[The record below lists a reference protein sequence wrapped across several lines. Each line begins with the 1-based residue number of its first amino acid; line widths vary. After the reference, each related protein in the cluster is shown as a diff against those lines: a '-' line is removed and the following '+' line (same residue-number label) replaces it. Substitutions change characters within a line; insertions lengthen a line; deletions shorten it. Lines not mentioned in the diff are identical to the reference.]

1 MTEEQ
6 VREIVREVVS
16 ERLGAPRAV
25 SAGTSGDC
33 RSHPSHMLLRVAPG
47 AESGGLC
54 LIEPAVRCNLC
65 GFCQSYG
72 H

>member
-6 VREIVREVVS
+6 LRAFVREVVS
-16 ERLGAPRAV
+16 ERLAAATAAPGGV
-25 SAGTSGDC
+25 SADC
-33 RSHPSHMLLRVAPG
+33 RPHPSHMRLRVAPG

-65 GFCQSYG
+65 GFCLSYG